1 LAGNTI
7 GGEHAMSIK
16 AVSFAGQSNKNEY
29 NEATMTEA
37 EIEAAK
43 LNIMIEDGGTNLS
56 VGQRQLICI
65 ARAFISKPKLLLM
78 DEATANI
85 DEKTDQAVQGL
96 IKTEF
101 SETTV
106 ITIAHRLNT
115 IIQYDKILVLNQG
128 KLEEFGSPRDLL
140 EKEFG
145 YFKAMVSENGE
156 NFLQQMWELIEA
168 KELTDDKKLQAHE
181 NLGF

>member
-1 LAGNTI
+1 
-7 GGEHAMSIK
+7 
-16 AVSFAGQSNKNEY
+16 
-29 NEATMTEA
+29 
-37 EIEAAK
+37 
-43 LNIMIEDGGTNLS
+43 MIEDGGTNLS

-65 ARAFISKPKLLLM
+65 ARAFISKPKILLM

-96 IKTEF
+96 IKSEF

-128 KLEEFGSPRDLL
+128 KLIEFGTPRDLL
-140 EKEFG
+140 EKDSG
-145 YFKAMVSENGE
+145 YFKAMVGENGE
-156 NFLQQMWELIEA
+156 NFIQQMWQLIEE
-168 KELTDDKKLQAHE
+168 KELADDKKVE
-181 NLGF
+181 NQEVLGF